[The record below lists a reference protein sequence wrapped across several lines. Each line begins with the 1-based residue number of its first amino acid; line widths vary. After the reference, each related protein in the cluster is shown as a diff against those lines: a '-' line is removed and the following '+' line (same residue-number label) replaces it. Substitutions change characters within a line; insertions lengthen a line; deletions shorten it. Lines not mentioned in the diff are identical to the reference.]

1 MRWYSIAGLMIAV
14 ALCGCGRDRANQKE
28 TAATTATAAATQT
41 SMTVVGCLIP
51 DAETTERRPVGT
63 SGNPPPPG
71 FTLVNVTSPAPN
83 SAARSYSLVADKDRL
98 DDLQRFANSRVEVNG
113 SIVASTGNGTAD
125 VGAASAPAGAPPN
138 DVRRIRVTDVRQ
150 LESTCGEPKK
160 K

>member
-1 MRWYSIAGLMIAV
+1 MRWYSIPSLAVAV
-14 ALCGCGRDRANQKE
+14 ALCGCGRDRIDQKE
-28 TAATTATAAATQT
+28 TSATTATAAQT

-83 SAARSYSLVADKDRL
+83 SPARSYNLVADKGRL

-138 DVRRIRVTDVRQ
+138 DVRRIRVSDVRQ
-150 LESTCGEPKK
+150 LEPTCGEPNKK
-160 K
+160 